1 MSNLNYPVPEGGNAG
16 FIVKVSA
23 DGHELIDGPF
33 TTVATG
39 ATGAVTI
46 PSYTTGS
53 TTLPT
58 TGTGAWLKIGLDT
71 DGNQLFVPVFTIP
84 A

>member
-1 MSNLNYPVPEGGNAG
+1 MTNLQQPVPEGGTAG
-16 FIVKVSA
+16 YFVTISA
-23 DGHELIDGPF
+23 DGHGLRDGPH

-53 TTLPT
+53 TTIPT
-58 TGTGAWLKIGLDT
+58 TADGVWLKIGLDT
-71 DGNQLFVPVFTIP
+71 SGNQLFVPVFTIP

>member
-1 MSNLNYPVPEGGNAG
+1 MALRTPIE
-16 FIVKVSA
+16 
-23 DGHELIDGPF
+23 DGARVGHLLRVDETDKELMNDGPF

-39 ATGAVTI
+39 STGAVTI

-53 TTLPT
+53 TTVPT
-58 TGTGAWLKIGLDT
+58 TADGKWLFIGLDA

>member
-1 MSNLNYPVPEGGNAG
+1 MALRTPIENGARVGHFLRVDETDPELMN
-16 FIVKVSA
+16 
-23 DGHELIDGPF
+23 DGPF

-58 TGTGAWLKIGLDT
+58 TGTGAWLFIGLD
-71 DGNQLFVPVFTIP
+71 DSGNQLFVPVFTIP

>member
-1 MSNLNYPVPEGGNAG
+1 MPNLNLPVPEGGNAG
-16 FIVKVSA
+16 YFVKISD
-23 DGHELIDGPF
+23 DGHALEDGPF

-39 ATGAVTI
+39 ATGAATV

-58 TGTGAWLKIGLDT
+58 TGTGAWLAIGLD
-71 DGNQLFVPVFTIP
+71 DSGNQLFVAVWTIP

>member
-1 MSNLNYPVPEGGNAG
+1 MPNLNVPVPEGGTAG
-16 FIVKVSA
+16 YFVKISD
-23 DGHELIDGPF
+23 DGHGLEDGPF

-39 ATGAVTI
+39 STGAVTI

-53 TTLPT
+53 TTVPT
-58 TGTGAWLKIGLDT
+58 TGTGAWLKIGLD
-71 DGNQLFVPVFTIP
+71 DSGNQLFVPVFTIP